1 MEKNVTD
8 YDNEITTISLSLL
21 LELMM
26 VLKGYS
32 NDMVLV
38 GGWVPFFLLKKHN
51 TDPSFQHVGSV
62 DIDLVLDPELIT
74 QGRYD
79 SIVEILI
86 KNGYSPRKD
95 RLGNIIEFSFEKT
108 IQDRTIH
115 VDFLS
120 TIYPDRP
127 ERRHRIVQPD
137 LQART
142 LKGARIV
149 LTHFYLDKIDGT
161 LPNKAEVEVECKIAN
176 LVGSLVT
183 KAIAIGDRTDP
194 KDYYDIYSLISY
206 YKNGTSSCAEEITPY
221 LQNKDIKEA
230 MAEIKKNFAKETSLG
245 PTLVGSF
252 IYPNDPDA
260 QRRVM
265 TDSFMR
271 INDFLQKLG
280 LKSEKAE

>member
-206 YKNGTSSCAEEITPY
+206 YKNGTSS
-221 LQNKDIKEA
+221 
-230 MAEIKKNFAKETSLG
+230 
-245 PTLVGSF
+245 
-252 IYPNDPDA
+252 
-260 QRRVM
+260 
-265 TDSFMR
+265 
-271 INDFLQKLG
+271 
-280 LKSEKAE
+280 

>member
-1 MEKNVTD
+1 MKKNVNN
-8 YDNEITTISLSLL
+8 YNNEITRLSLSLL
-21 LELMM
+21 LELM
-26 VLKGYS
+26 VLLKGYS
-32 NDMVLV
+32 NDIVLV
-38 GGWVPFFLLKKHN
+38 GGWVPYFLLKKHSSN
-51 TDPSFQHVGSV
+51 PSFQHVGSV

-79 SIVEILI
+79 SIVVILI
-86 KNGYSPRKD
+86 ENGYSPRQD
-95 RLGNIIEFSFEKT
+95 RLGNIIEFSFQKA

-127 ERRHRIVQPD
+127 KRRHRTVQPD

-149 LTHFYLDKIDGT
+149 LKHFYLEKIEGT
-161 LPNKAEVEVECKIAN
+161 LPNKAEVEVKCKIAN

-183 KAIAIGDRTDP
+183 KAIALGGRSVS

-206 YKNGTSSCAEEITPY
+206 YKNGISSCAEEVNPY
-221 LQNKDIKEA
+221 LHDKDIKEA
-230 MAEIKKNFAKETSLG
+230 IAEIKKNFTKETSLG

-252 IYPNDPDA
+252 MYPNNPDA
-260 QRRVM
+260 QLRVM
-265 TDSFMR
+265 TDSYMR
-271 INDFLQKLG
+271 VNDFLNKLR
-280 LKSEKAE
+280 LKRENTE